1 MKYIISYERNDVYQ
15 CIGINAQTTE
25 QAAAYFSQY
34 KPSARI
40 LGISERMEDKP
51 GRPVITVPDDFW
63 GKPGTAS
70 AILRSATSTT

>member
-51 GRPVITVPDDFW
+51 GRPVITVPDDF
-63 GKPGTAS
+63 GVRAEPQA
-70 AILRSATSTT
+70 RF

>member
-51 GRPVITVPDDFW
+51 GRPVITVPDDF
-63 GKPGTAS
+63 GVRLEPQA
-70 AILRSATSTT
+70 RS